1 MDNIRNLKNENMYF
15 KSSSN
20 DNNKKHNL
28 SSSLTMNAKT
38 IYNQRLGKN
47 KVNNHKSN
55 KKDNYK
61 ILKKYINNNNIHA
74 LNSNF
79 AQLYIKN
86 NNLKN
91 YFDYGNY
98 PINNHTI

>member
-55 KKDNYK
+55 
-61 ILKKYINNNNIHA
+61 
-74 LNSNF
+74 
-79 AQLYIKN
+79 
-86 NNLKN
+86 
-91 YFDYGNY
+91 
-98 PINNHTI
+98 